1 MVGQMLYNADTT
13 PTNHFFDLPLE
24 LQEYVSMIAEE
35 HDYEMPELVEIEPPD
50 GVDCTDIDGNVVEI
64 GDRVEMV
71 LTGRIFHV
79 GEIMYIGYE
88 DREDAKMWDEPGFV
102 LDDEERNGYNN
113 ASECRKIAEESE
125 E

>member
-1 MVGQMLYNADTT
+1 MLYNADTT

-88 DREDAKMWDEPGFV
+88 DREDAEMWDEPGFV